1 MNDELQ
7 TLQQRIAHTF
17 GQPDLLTLAVTHSS
31 LVNENPDISESNQRL
46 EFLGDAVLQ
55 FVLTSELYQL
65 YPEER
70 EGGLS
75 QHRATLSKGSFLSQL
90 AREIQLDQCLL
101 LSKSEE
107 DSGGRERAS
116 ALEDAFEALVA
127 AIYLDAGIEITT
139 KVLLNIYGPLAN
151 RLTGIDQIQNPK
163 GRLQELVQPIHGN
176 NALRYEVTATTG
188 EDHEREYEVTVY
200 FKDESLATGSGPS
213 KKVAEEAA
221 ARDAL
226 TSWTVPPAK

>member
-1 MNDELQ
+1 MNAALQ
-7 TLQQRIAHTF
+7 NLQQRISHTF
-17 GQPDLLTLAVTHSS
+17 RQPDLLKLAVTHSS

-55 FVLTSELYQL
+55 LVLTSELYQL

-70 EGGLS
+70 EGALS

-90 AREIQLDQCLL
+90 AREIQLHQCLL

-127 AIYLDAGIEITT
+127 ALYLDAGLETTT
-139 KVLLNIYGPLAN
+139 KVLLNIYGPLNN
-151 RLTGIDQIQNPK
+151 RLTNLDQIQNPK
-163 GRLQELVQPIHGN
+163 GRLQELVQPLHGN

-200 FKDESLATGSGPS
+200 FKDQSLATGKGTS
-213 KKVAEEAA
+213 KKLAEEAA
-221 ARDAL
+221 ARGAL
-226 TSWTVPPAK
+226 KSWTVPPAE